1 MVNQKAI
8 SARLDYRLYVMVRDY
23 ATMHCTT
30 TNRLINR
37 ALEHYL
43 LYQQYKYTSV
53 HEYMTFDEYYDRK
66 NRHENRP
73 SHSWTEYL

>member
-8 SARLDYRLYVMVRDY
+8 SARIDDDLFNMARDY
-23 ATMHCTT
+23 AVLHSTT

-43 LYQQYKYTSV
+43 LYIQYQDTAAAD
-53 HEYMTFDEYYDRK
+53 YMSFDEYYRK
-66 NRHENRP
+66 KQQHAWRP
-73 SHSWTEYL
+73 SRWQW

>member
-8 SARLDYRLYVMVRDY
+8 SARIDDDLFNMARDY
-23 ATMHCTT
+23 AVLHSTT

-43 LYQQYKYTSV
+43 LYIQYQDTAAADLMS
-53 HEYMTFDEYYDRK
+53 FDEYYRK
-66 NRHENRP
+66 KEQHAWRP
-73 SHSWTEYL
+73 SRCQW